1 MVGRFAQ
8 MPMVRDRPPIASCS
22 IVEAS
27 RANILLENPALKFD
41 FASYCCLMV
50 LHYSGGLAD
59 VTIVFYD
66 LKNPHNKSGYVPTCL
81 QDPRH

>member
-1 MVGRFAQ
+1 MGGFAYIY
-8 MPMVRDRPPIASCS
+8 MTRDGPQKAPPTV
-22 IVEAS
+22 VEAS
-27 RANILLENPALKFD
+27 RANILVENPALKFD

-81 QDPRH
+81 QDPRD

>member
-1 MVGRFAQ
+1 MY
-8 MPMVRDRPPIASCS
+8 MIRDRPQKAFPIV
-22 IVEAS
+22 VEAS
-27 RANILLENPALKFD
+27 RANILLENQALKFD

-59 VTIVFYD
+59 VIIVFYD
-66 LKNPHNKSGYVPTCL
+66 LKNPYNKSGYVLTCL

>member
-1 MVGRFAQ
+1 MD
-8 MPMVRDRPPIASCS
+8 MIRDRPQKASPIV
-22 IVEAS
+22 VEAS
-27 RANILLENPALKFD
+27 RANILVENPALKFD

-66 LKNPHNKSGYVPTCL
+66 LKTPKINQATPLHVYRTPGTNLTP
-81 QDPRH
+81 

>member
-1 MVGRFAQ
+1 MH
-8 MPMVRDRPPIASCS
+8 MVRDRPRKASPT

-27 RANILLENPALKFD
+27 RANILVENPALKFD
-41 FASYCCLMV
+41 FALYCCLMV

-59 VTIVFYD
+59 VTSVLYD
-66 LKNPHNKSGYVPTCL
+66 LKNHHNKSGYVPTCL